1 MQKVAELVLH
11 LADLRAAGDGGD
23 GLLHG
28 GDGAARL
35 PPQRQLLRRPRPQ
48 PREPPPLPPR
58 HARPGENH
66 IMVAQQDSTSKS
78 RFDESA
84 RARYDEDCKGNRRVL
99 GLAWSA

>member
-58 HARPGENH
+58 HASPGENH
-66 IMVAQQDSTSKS
+66 IIVAQQDSTSKT
-78 RFDESA
+78 
-84 RARYDEDCKGNRRVL
+84 G
-99 GLAWSA
+99 

>member
-1 MQKVAELVLH
+1 MCKCPFKFSPFFFMQKVAELVLH

-58 HARPGENH
+58 HASPGENH
-66 IMVAQQDSTSKS
+66 IIVAQQDSTSKT
-78 RFDESA
+78 
-84 RARYDEDCKGNRRVL
+84 G
-99 GLAWSA
+99 

>member
-58 HARPGENH
+58 HASPGEWM
-66 IMVAQQDSTSKS
+66 ISKWP
-78 RFDESA
+78 
-84 RARYDEDCKGNRRVL
+84 NRILHRKADLMDVHAL
-99 GLAWSA
+99 